1 MRRALI
7 ARLAAVR
14 VHEDGIV
21 DALHRSRPRGA
32 LAVIICARMRLL
44 GTELRRRRPRR
55 RSAARLLALHLG
67 LQLGLSLHRCVDV
80 RLRRLDVSS
89 KLGLAPRSLRPSL
102 CHSIV
107 LELRVARERLD
118 NGLGYGGCG
127 SGTVILG
134 HEVERAQHMVD
145 LQRLCKDGCTLFADW
160 VSTHVK

>member
-1 MRRALI
+1 
-7 ARLAAVR
+7 
-14 VHEDGIV
+14 
-21 DALHRSRPRGA
+21 
-32 LAVIICARMRLL
+32 VIICARMRLL

-55 RSAARLLALHLG
+55 WSAARLLALHLG

-118 NGLGYGGCG
+118 NGLEQDKFSRSLLDAMVAASLEAGGKATLTCPPATAYGERGAG
-127 SGTVILG
+127 SAVPPNATLSFDVDKWTTTVKNS
-134 HEVERAQHMVD
+134 R
-145 LQRLCKDGCTLFADW
+145 R
-160 VSTHVK
+160 